1 MSRWD
6 AARRQAGR
14 IADVRVA
21 GPQLAVLV
29 GFSALSTTVL
39 VAAGLDGGVSDV
51 ERAALLD
58 RGSVQVHRQAVVA
71 TTTEAAATTDDEATV
86 DEDATTTADDDGTS
100 AATRDTADD
109 DTTDS
114 STDAD
119 AGAGGDAT
127 TEDDAAT
134 DGGSTTPTKDAGPPA
149 GTKIEHVFVISLDS
163 PGYDATFGPAG
174 SPYLTKT
181 LVPKG
186 LLLTQFGLLDDAD
199 LPNGLALLAGQP
211 PNPQTQQECP
221 TYSDVPAAAKPDASG
236 AITTAGC
243 VFPVNTLTVADQLSS
258 AGRSWRA
265 YVQGMGAKATCRR
278 PGPGEADPTLTAG
291 PADPYATRRNPSVYF
306 HSLLDLGD
314 CAANDVG
321 LDRLDAD
328 LKQRKS
334 TPSLSLVTPDLCHDG
349 SRDDCGTPGAVAADA
364 FLAEWVPKILASP
377 AYRKAGLL
385 VVTFGG
391 SRPPAAD
398 APAGFDRRRTG
409 TLLVSPWTAA
419 ATTDAT
425 KADPYALLRTVEDL
439 FGLSHLA
446 KAGAAGVPSF
456 ASPARG
462 EGAAPPDN

>member
-1 MSRWD
+1 MSGQELL
-6 AARRQAGR
+6 RRQAR
-14 IADVRVA
+14 RVADVRVA

-29 GFSALSTTVL
+29 GFSALSTTGI
-39 VAAGLDGGVSDV
+39 VAASLEGGRSDV
-51 ERAALLD
+51 ERAALLQQ
-58 RGSVQVHRQAVVA
+58 GAVEVHRQPAA
-71 TTTEAAATTDDEATV
+71 PTTAAAAATTDDEPEVA
-86 DEDATTTADDDGTS
+86 EADADAGETDDGGTS
-100 AATRDTADD
+100 AATRAAADD
-109 DTTDS
+109 
-114 STDAD
+114 
-119 AGAGGDAT
+119 GGDAA
-127 TEDDAAT
+127 EDTSEAAT
-134 DGGSTTPTKDAGPPA
+134 SDDGTATGDGADSTPAKGDGPPA
-149 GTKIEHVFVISLDS
+149 GTKIEHVFVVSLDS
-163 PGYDATFGPAG
+163 PGYDASFGPAG

-221 TYSDVPAAAKPDASG
+221 TYSDVPADAKPAASG
-236 AITTAGC
+236 AVTAAGC

-265 YVQGMGAKATCRR
+265 YVQGMGDKATCRR
-278 PGPGEADPTLTAG
+278 PGPGEADPTVSAG
-291 PADPYATRRNPSVYF
+291 PADPYATRRNPPVYF

-328 LKQRKS
+328 LKQKKS
-334 TPSLSLVTPDLCHDG
+334 TPSLSLITPDLCHDG
-349 SRDDCGTPGAVAADA
+349 SRDDCGTTGAAAADA
-364 FLAEWVPKILASP
+364 FLAAWVPKILASA
-377 AYRKAGLL
+377 AYRKGGLL
-385 VVTFGG
+385 VITFGG
-391 SRPPAAD
+391 ARPPAAD

-419 ATTDAT
+419 GTTDAT
-425 KADPYALLRTVEDL
+425 KADPYALLRTIEDL

-446 KAGAAGVPSF
+446 NAGAAGVPSF
-456 ASPARG
+456 ASPALG